1 MISMT
6 TTGDRWRRLIIMML
20 LIWVSFPQTAVGSE
34 RLAVTSRIANIR
46 GGPGT
51 TYDIIWKTEAYYPIL
66 VLKRQGKWIRFQDY
80 EGDKGW
86 IHGSLVGDLPTVIT
100 TRPVCNIRSGPGT
113 KHDILFTVESGVPFK
128 VLEKKGSWLR
138 VEHADGDQGWIHRS
152 LVW

>member
-1 MISMT
+1 MISIT
-6 TTGDRWRRLIIMML
+6 TLGGRWRRLIIMIM

-51 TYDIIWKTEAYYPIL
+51 TFDIIWKAETYYPIE
-66 VLKRQGKWIRFQDY
+66 VIERRGKWIRFKDF

-86 IHGSLVGDLPTVIT
+86 IHRSLVGDLPTVIT

-113 KHDILFTVESGVPFK
+113 KHDKLFTVENGVPFK
-128 VLEKKGSWLR
+128 VLEKKGNWLR
-138 VEHADGDQGWIHRS
+138 VEHADGDRGWIHRS
-152 LVW
+152 LIW

>member
-6 TTGDRWRRLIIMML
+6 TPGGRWLRPIIMMM
-20 LIWVSFPQTAVGSE
+20 LIWVNFPQYAVGSE

-51 TYDIIWKTEAYYPIL
+51 TYDIIWKAETYYPVL

-86 IHGSLVGDLPTVIT
+86 IHSSLVRDLPTVIT
-100 TRPVCNIRSGPGT
+100 TSPICNIRSGPGT
-113 KHDILFTVESGVPFK
+113 KYDILFTVENGVPFK
-128 VLEKKGSWLR
+128 VLKKKGNWLH
-138 VEHADGDQGWIHRS
+138 VEHADGDRGWIHRS
-152 LVW
+152 LIW